1 MKIKNLLFDFGE
13 VLVTLSREKAV
24 AAFRALGAEIADEIV
39 PASWS
44 FDGMFRDL
52 ENGKI
57 TEREFFDNLN
67 FSSPG
72 FESLMN
78 SSSTSVKGLS
88 LLQYSEFLQTP

>member
-52 ENGKI
+52 
-57 TEREFFDNLN
+57 
-67 FSSPG
+67 
-72 FESLMN
+72 
-78 SSSTSVKGLS
+78 
-88 LLQYSEFLQTP
+88 